1 MLPFVSLNFPF
12 FTFILMNNLFL
23 FVLFAFIFF
32 VFFAVEIQLQW
43 LVEKL

>member
-1 MLPFVSLNFPF
+1 MVPFVSLNFPF
-12 FTFILMNNLFL
+12 FTFILINNLFL

-32 VFFAVEIQLQW
+32 VFLAIKIQLQW